1 MQLNGKRF
9 YIFAM
14 GCRSNQYEGEALASA
29 LRAKGAILSIEH
41 PDIIIVVTCT
51 ITSQAD
57 MKTRKLF
64 RKLRKKNNEAYIV
77 ATGCYAQGACG
88 SDLSSLGVDLLV
100 GNRLKHRIVELI
112 EEYLGSDRRFNEV
125 RTQLADNQDWDR
137 LQLDTPGS
145 HARAFIKIQDGCN
158 HGCSYCIVPS
168 VRGMPSSRDPQD
180 ILLEV
185 QRVVDSGCVEV
196 VLTGIHLGLYSY
208 DGISLANL
216 IIQLGK
222 ISGLKRLRLGSI
234 EPLAVTQGLV
244 AVLAETSCFCPH
256 LHIPLQ
262 SGDDAVLNRMR
273 RGYNRHDFYK
283 IVEQS
288 RTFLGENT
296 HFSTDLMIGFPGETR
311 EAFQNSLQLL
321 NQLKFGKIHV
331 FPYSARKGT
340 LAYDME
346 NQIPAEVIKERTA
359 EALEFSSRQLDSYAE
374 SWIGKPVS
382 ILVEKAQKTGLEG
395 WTKEYIRAIT
405 HEKSVFARRDQV
417 ELLVFSSKQGCL
429 FGDIISAE
437 SCVNQRDS
445 SFD

>member
-1 MQLNGKRF
+1 MQLTGKRF
-9 YIFAM
+9 YVFAM

-29 LRAKGAILSIEH
+29 LRAKGAVLAAEN

-51 ITSQAD
+51 ITAQAD

-64 RKLRKKNNEAYIV
+64 RKLRKENNEAYIV

-100 GNRLKHRIVELI
+100 GNRLKHRIADLI
-112 EEYLGSDRRFNEV
+112 EEQYGQNRCFSEV
-125 RTQLADNQDWDR
+125 RTQLAANQDWDS
-137 LQLDTPGS
+137 LQLDAPGS

-168 VRGMPSSRDPQD
+168 VRGMPSSRKPED

-185 QRVVDSGCVEV
+185 RRVVDSGCAEV

-208 DGISLANL
+208 DGISLAKL
-216 IIQLGK
+216 IIKLGK

-234 EPLAVTQGLV
+234 EPLAVTQDLLT
-244 AVLAETSCFCPH
+244 VLAETSCFCPH

-262 SGDDAVLNRMR
+262 SGDDAVLASMR
-273 RGYNRHDFYK
+273 RGYNRYNFYK

-288 RTFLGENT
+288 RAFLGENT

-311 EAFQNSLQLL
+311 EAFQNSIQLL
-321 NQLKFGKIHV
+321 SQLKFGKIHV

-340 LAYDME
+340 AAYAMP
-346 NQIPAEVIKERTA
+346 NQIAAEVIKERTA
-359 EALEFSSRQLDSYAE
+359 EALLFSSLQLDNYAK
-374 SWIGKPVS
+374 SWIGKTVS
-382 ILVEKAQKTGLEG
+382 ILVEKTHKNGIEG
-395 WTKEYIRAIT
+395 WTKEYIRAIGHGKT
-405 HEKSVFARRDQV
+405 PVFRRDQA
-417 ELLVFSSKQGCL
+417 ELFVFSSKQGSL
-429 FGDIISAE
+429 FGDIMSAE
-437 SCVNQRDS
+437 SGANQRDS